1 MITPLAFDDLAP
13 ELRERL
19 QPKVD
24 RLGYL
29 GDFFAF
35 TGHQPAALA
44 AFIDFTERLRDA
56 LPLRLTEVVAL
67 TVAARTGND
76 YERVQHERL
85 SLANGC
91 SEAWLRAVVAL
102 DPDAPTELNSQE
114 ASVQRLVLAA
124 LAEYGNAAGDE
135 FASVADLLGP
145 DATIAVLLTVG
156 RYAAHA
162 LIANVL
168 GLAPPVESPIAART

>member
-1 MITPLAFDDLAP
+1 MPRLAFEELAP

-44 AFIDFTERLRDA
+44 AFIDFTEHLREA
-56 LPLRLTEVVAL
+56 LPFGLTEVVAL
-67 TVAARTGND
+67 TVATHTGND

-85 SLANGC
+85 SLTNGC
-91 SEAWLRAVVAL
+91 SEAWVRAVIAL
-102 DPDAPTELNSQE
+102 DPDSQTELDSQE
-114 ASVQRLVLAA
+114 ARVQRLVLAA
-124 LAEYGNAAGDE
+124 LVEHGNAAGDE
-135 FASVADLLGP
+135 FASVVDVLGP
-145 DATIAVLLTVG
+145 DLAIAVLLTVG

>member
-1 MITPLAFDDLAP
+1 MITPLAFDELAP

-19 QPKVD
+19 QAKVD

-44 AFIDFTERLRDA
+44 AFIDFTEHLREA
-56 LPLRLTEVVAL
+56 LPSRLTEVVAL
-67 TVAARTGND
+67 TVAARAGND

-85 SLANGC
+85 SLTNGC
-91 SEAWLRAVVAL
+91 SEAWVRAVIAL
-102 DPDAPTELNSQE
+102 DPDSQTELGSQE

-124 LAEYGNAAGDE
+124 LAEHGKAADEE
-135 FASVADLLGP
+135 FAGVVDLLGP
-145 DATIAVLLTVG
+145 EAAVAVLLTVG

-168 GLAPPVESPIAART
+168 GLRPPVESPIAART